1 MIRESELEGLSRR
14 EREKLM
20 RRKEMIIAASK
31 IFSWKGYA
39 ESTLEDV
46 AELAEF
52 GKGTLYNYFPN
63 KDALFSSVLE
73 EIFNGFV
80 TIFREALGSDLDF
93 KAKIRAVLENSLR
106 YGFSN
111 PEGILLLVREA
122 HHLREN
128 NPLMQK
134 QPQLVELLADTM
146 AAEQQ
151 SNPAMLRNDPRQL
164 AMVLINLVIGQ
175 FMNRLHLCFQ
185 KLNEPDA
192 DDTTA
197 CHERVAELFTSFKTG
212 NLEEDVQVATDFI
225 YTLYFHGICS
235 AQNS

>member
-20 RRKEMIIAASK
+20 RRREMIIAARK

-73 EIFNGFV
+73 DIFNGFV
-80 TIFREALGSDLDF
+80 TIFREVLGSDLEF
-93 KAKIRAVLENSLR
+93 KAKIRALLEKSLR

-134 QPQLVELLADTM
+134 QPQLVEPLADTM
-146 AAEQQ
+146 AAEQKR
-151 SNPAMLRNDPRQL
+151 NPSMLRNDPRQL
-164 AMVLINLVIGQ
+164 AMVLLNLVIGQ

-185 KLNEPDA
+185 KLKEPDA
-192 DDTTA
+192 DSPA
-197 CHERVAELFTSFKTG
+197 ICQEKVVELFTSFRTE
-212 NLEEDVQVATDFI
+212 NLEEEVQVATDFI

-235 AQNS
+235 AENS